1 MVRTQGVF
9 RGLFSYA
16 APVAAVFL
24 LAACAA
30 PKQPNGEAANP
41 VLAAETAPSAQ
52 RFPTSP
58 PPAPVVEL
66 SPSKAEPT
74 RALRIGLALGGGAA
88 RGFSH
93 VGVIKVLE
101 ANGIHIDVVTGTSAG
116 SMVAVMHASGMTGTQ
131 LQQAAHTMDEATLA
145 DWTLS
150 TRGMIKGEALQSYIN
165 AQVKN
170 RTLER
175 MVKPVGVIATD
186 FESGAP
192 VVFTRGNA
200 GMAVRA
206 SASIPGVFSPSKIDG
221 KTYVDGGLSSP
232 VPAKAAKGL
241 GADFVIAVD
250 ISARP
255 GRPPEGLAA
264 TLNQTVAI
272 MGQNLR
278 IEELKHFADVVIH
291 PSIDHISGTDF
302 TVRSTLI
309 TEGEKAAR
317 THLDELRSKITAAK
331 LRLNLR

>member
-1 MVRTQGVF
+1 MAYQSYLMLMLWLLTGCTTVLKTPAVPTAVEPPLQTQGQGQGQV
-9 RGLFSYA
+9 
-16 APVAAVFL
+16 
-24 LAACAA
+24 
-30 PKQPNGEAANP
+30 
-41 VLAAETAPSAQ
+41 Q
-52 RFPTSP
+52 RFPSSP
-58 PPAPVVEL
+58 PPAPVVEIAVV
-66 SPSKAEPT
+66 KAEPT

-88 RGFSH
+88 RGFAH
-93 VGVIKVLE
+93 VGVIKALE
-101 ANGIHIDVVTGTSAG
+101 QAGIHIDIITGTSAG
-116 SMVAVMHASGMTGTQ
+116 SMVAVLHASGMTAAQ

-150 TRGMIKGEALQSYIN
+150 SRGMIKGQALQNYIN
-165 AQVKN
+165 TQVKN
-170 RTLER
+170 RALDR
-175 MVKPVGVIATD
+175 MVKPIGVLATD
-186 FESGAP
+186 FETGAS
-192 VVFTRGNA
+192 VTFTRGNA

-206 SASIPGVFSPSKIDG
+206 SASIPGVFSPSKIEG

-232 VPAKAAKGL
+232 VPAKAAKTM

-278 IEELKHFADVVIH
+278 IEELKQFADVVIH
-291 PSIDHISGTDF
+291 PNIDHISGTDF

-309 TEGEKAAR
+309 NEGEQTAR
-317 THLDELRSKITAAK
+317 AQIEDIRRSIAAAK